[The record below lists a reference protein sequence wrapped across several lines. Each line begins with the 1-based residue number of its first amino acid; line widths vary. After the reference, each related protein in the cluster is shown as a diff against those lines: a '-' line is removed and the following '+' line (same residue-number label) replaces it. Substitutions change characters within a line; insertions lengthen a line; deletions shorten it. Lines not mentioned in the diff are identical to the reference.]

1 MPREMSSESR
11 RRGPPSELQILTTR
25 RGFAYYGDRDG
36 WCVAA
41 SVHRDSDALER
52 SNWHTLT
59 ADILAMRDE
68 GGDEDMLADAAV
80 ERISH
85 FLVGWVDY
93 LLVRPG
99 TPQAARALE
108 WRHRLELC
116 PVADDVHLR
125 TLLWNEEWCVRCD
138 RARRAEHAAEN
149 GSACSKFRSA
159 DHAGNIR
166 SRWRMRRDARASVVK
181 LT

>member
-1 MPREMSSESR
+1 MWTMTREMSSDCR
-11 RRGPPSELQILTTR
+11 RRGPPSELPTLTTGP
-25 RGFAYYGDRDG
+25 GFAYYGDREG
-36 WCVAA
+36 WCIAA

-59 ADILAMRDE
+59 ADILGMRE
-68 GGDEDMLADAAV
+68 ESGNEDMLADAGV
-80 ERISH
+80 ERTSH

-116 PVADDVHLR
+116 PVADEVHLK
-125 TLLWNEEWCVRCD
+125 TLLWNEQWCVRCD
-138 RARRAEHAAEN
+138 RATREEHA
-149 GSACSKFRSA
+149 SDRSLVCSKFRSKDDA
-159 DHAGNIR
+159 KAIR
-166 SRWRMRRDARASVVK
+166 RRWRTRCA
-181 LT
+181 